1 MPITD
6 LVPGQVAKFGYTPLQ
21 LRVLASLEGMP
32 PNNVFFLDS
41 SASARGGADVTNGGT
56 KAAPFLTLNYAFTQ
70 CVANR
75 GDVIVGM
82 PNHAETLTAAAAVA
96 ANIAG
101 VRFIGMG
108 VGANRPTFTFGTS
121 TAASILIT
129 AANIKMWNIVGVAG
143 IDGLTNPFHVQA
155 IDCDL
160 DLEWRDGSATVEAL
174 RAILTTAA
182 ADRLYANLRY
192 YGFTTGDAVV
202 NAIRLVGCNGGRINV
217 DAFGLCSTAWVEFV
231 TTACSDIV
239 VKGRM
244 FTQGI
249 TNFTRDV
256 VDTVGGSTWSAE
268 IFDASNGSNVSGG
281 SAAAL
286 AVDDVSVVAGN
297 LLVPTADAVT
307 NTAMRDVVGNKTDAA
322 IADTIEGAAA
332 TTQSLD
338 ALVKAILQRIGADSA
353 NNTAATTLTASNA
366 DGSVLERQEYL
377 QTTQAVP
384 VADAAT
390 NALMRDVVGI
400 KTDAGVQAVTT
411 TASLMAYIKAILD
424 QLSGAAGLTTFP
436 AEALAANAVSL
447 AEVLRWIQ
455 NGVRS
460 GTGTALATNESI
472 VDILY
477 AANGIAVFPAAQL
490 PANNVSIAEVLR
502 EKYDQ
507 QEKAVTNTTAT
518 LVNGTTIFTV
528 AGGPIEILSLVARCV
543 TGNDGTAST
552 LQWSADPT
560 DGTAVTFSGASASLA
575 NALAGAMAIL
585 QGTALSTAP
594 TVNASG
600 VGLSMSGA
608 TPTGGIIVGA
618 GIITIVIGVGSTT
631 GTWQHHMRYRPMS
644 RGVTVI

>member
-32 PNNVFFLDS
+32 PNNVFFVDS
-41 SASARGGADVTNGGT
+41 TSSARGGADATNGGT
-56 KAAPFLTLNYAFTQ
+56 KAAPFLTWNYAYTQ
-70 CVANR
+70 CLASR

-82 PNHAETLTAAAAVA
+82 PGHVETLSVAAAVA

-101 VRFIGMG
+101 VRTIGMG
-108 VGANRPTFTFGTS
+108 VGANRPTFTFAGV
-121 TAASILIT
+121 AGASVLIT
-129 AANIKMWNIVGVAG
+129 AANTKIWNIVGIAG
-143 IDGLTNPFHVQA
+143 LDLLTNPFHIQA
-155 IDCDL
+155 ADCEL
-160 DLEWRDGSATVEAL
+160 DIEWRDGSATVEAV

-182 ADRLYANLRY
+182 ADRLSVNLRY
-192 YGFTTGDAVV
+192 YGFTTGDAVA
-202 NAIRLVGCNGGRINV
+202 NAVRLVGCNGGRITV
-217 DAFGLCSTAWVEFV
+217 DAFGLCSTAWVEFSG
-231 TTACSDIV
+231 TACSDIV

-256 VDTVGGSTWSAE
+256 VDTIGGSTWSAE
-268 IFDASNGSNVSGG
+268 IFDASAGANVSGG

-297 LLVPTADAVT
+297 LLVPTADVAT
-307 NTAMRDVVGNKTDAA
+307 NTAMRDVVGN
-322 IADTIEGAAA
+322 
-332 TTQSLD
+332 
-338 ALVKAILQRIGADSA
+338 
-353 NNTAATTLTASNA
+353 
-366 DGSVLERQEYL
+366 
-377 QTTQAVP
+377 
-384 VADAAT
+384 
-390 NALMRDVVGI
+390 

-424 QLSGAAGLTTFP
+424 QLSGTAGLTTFP

-472 VDILY
+472 ADVLY

-502 EKYDQ
+502 ETYDQ
-507 QEKAVTNTTAT
+507 QEKSVVNTTAV
-518 LVNGTTIFTV
+518 LVNTTTIFTI

-560 DGTAVTFSGASASLA
+560 DGAAATFSGVSASLA
-575 NALAGAMAIL
+575 NAAAGAMAIL
-585 QGTALSTAP
+585 QGTALTTAP
-594 TVNASG
+594 IVNATG

-608 TPTGGIIVGA
+608 TPTLGIIVGA
-618 GIITIVIGVGSTT
+618 GIITTTIAAGSTT
-631 GTWQHHMRYRPMS
+631 GTWQHHMRYRPLS
-644 RGVTVI
+644 RGVTVV

>member
-1 MPITD
+1 MALFN
-6 LVPGQVAKFGYTPLQ
+6 LVPGLEAIVRYLPAR
-21 LRVLASLEGMP
+21 LRVLAALHGMP
-32 PNNVFFLDS
+32 
-41 SASARGGADVTNGGT
+41 SAGVYFVNSVTGADAAGRGTRDAPLATWDYAYTTADGYADPNVGDIIVLMAGHAQTLSAAGAVTI
-56 KAAPFLTLNYAFTQ
+56 
-70 CVANR
+70 
-75 GDVIVGM
+75 DV
-82 PNHAETLTAAAAVA
+82 
-96 ANIAG
+96 AG
-101 VRFIGMG
+101 VEVVGLG
-108 VGANRPTFTFGTS
+108 QGANVPTITFAN
-121 TAASILIT
+121 TAASVLIT
-129 AANIKMWNIVGVAG
+129 AASTKITNVRGVPSV
-143 IDGLTNPFHVQA
+143 DSVTNPFHVQA
-155 IDCDL
+155 ADCTL
-160 DLEWRDGSATVEAL
+160 GIEWRDASATIEAV

-182 ADRLYANLRY
+182 ADRLKVRLKYW
-192 YGFTTGDAVV
+192 GFTTGDAVV
-202 NAIRLVGCNGGRINV
+202 NAIRLVGV
-217 DAFGLCSTAWVEFV
+217 DGADIDIEAFGLCSTAWVEFV
-231 TTACSDIV
+231 TTACTNV
-239 VKGRM
+239 HVTGRL

-256 VDTVGGSTWSAE
+256 VDTVTGSTWSAE
-268 IFDASNGSNVSGG
+268 VFDASAGAKVSGG

-286 AVDDVSVVAGN
+286 AIDDISVVAAN
-297 LLVPTADAVT
+297 LLVPTADVAT

-338 ALVKAILQRIGADSA
+338 ALAKAILQRLGADSA

-377 QTTQAVP
+377 QTTQNVP
-384 VADAAT
+384 VADAVT
-390 NALMRDVVGI
+390 NVLMRDVVGI

-424 QLSGAAGLTTFP
+424 QLSGTAGLTTFP

-460 GTGTALATNESI
+460 GTGTALATNESL
-472 VDILY
+472 VDVLY

-502 EKYDQ
+502 EAYDQ
-507 QEKAVTNTTAT
+507 QEKAVVNTTAA
-518 LVNGTTIFTV
+518 LVNGTTIFTI

-560 DGTAVTFSGASASLA
+560 DGAAVTFSGASASLA

-618 GIITIVIGVGSTT
+618 GIITTVMGVGSTT
-631 GTWQHHMRYRPMS
+631 GTWQHHLRYRPLS
-644 RGVTVI
+644 RGVTVT